1 MTKSAMPA
9 HWVVL
14 WLALRWVSTTH
25 IDATNSYVKGLL
37 GMNCIH
43 VRSLSKKYKAK
54 KGSEGAF
61 AWFKS
66 VVYPEISEK
75 TAVDDISFDISQGE
89 IVGFLGP
96 NGAGKTTTLKM
107 LSGLL
112 YPTSGEISVLGHQ
125 PKTRTKE
132 FLKSISLIMG
142 QRQQLIWDLPAMDTF
157 RLNKNIYGISDEQ
170 YKETYGYLDE
180 LLQVTRLSKAPVR
193 TLSLGEKMKCE
204 LVAAL
209 LHNPKVLFL
218 DEPTIG
224 LDVGVQKIVRSFIRD
239 YSRERNVTVLL
250 TSHYMQDIEALCERV
265 IVISNGKI
273 SFDNTLESLRKRMS
287 DHRTITVELSESVVV
302 SALGRYGLVRSEDG
316 FVHEL
321 LVPAAEVVG
330 VCSQVLAE
338 HPVIDISIGDPPI
351 EEALLKLFMDSQTE
365 ADQKLKDSPWEQIS

>member
-1 MTKSAMPA
+1 MTTKIPTTIIVKIFYKSVT
-9 HWVVL
+9 H
-14 WLALRWVSTTH
+14 STV
-25 IDATNSYVKGLL
+25 DSVVKGLQA
-37 GMNCIH
+37 MDCIS
-43 VRSLSKKYKAK
+43 VKNLSKTYQIK
-54 KGSEGAF
+54 KNSEGPF
-61 AWFKS
+61 DWLKS
-66 VVYPEISEK
+66 LAYPKISKK
-75 TAVDDISFDISQGE
+75 TAVDDISFNVSQGE

-112 YPTSGEISVLGHQ
+112 YPTSGQISVLGYQ
-125 PKTRTKE
+125 PQTRSKE

-142 QRQQLIWDLPAMDTF
+142 QRQQLIWDLPAMETF
-157 RLNKNIYGISDEQ
+157 RLNQKIFEISDEQ
-170 YKETYGYLDE
+170 FKQTYGYLDE
-180 LLQVTRLSKAPVR
+180 LLQVSKLAKAPVR

-204 LVAAL
+204 LVASL

-239 YSRERNVTVLL
+239 YSRERNVSVLL

-265 IVISNGKI
+265 VVISDGKI
-273 SFDNTLESLRKRMS
+273 SFDDTLESLRKRMS
-287 DHRTITVELSESVVV
+287 DHRIITVELSESVMA
-302 SALGRYGLVRSEDG
+302 SALGRYGLVRSVDG

-338 HPVIDISIGDPPI
+338 QAVVDISIGDPPI
-351 EEALLKLFMDSQTE
+351 EEALLKLFTDSQ
-365 ADQKLKDSPWEQIS
+365 ADAGQKLKGAPGERAA